1 MDIDKYYEYKNTS
14 FRERIFKDKFPLKY
28 RCSCCGDG
36 VLKFKS
42 GTFFSTETVESRN
55 AQSHDEWE
63 PDWISYV
70 FSGGLICQS
79 CGSPF
84 YVSGTGT
91 VEEQWDDVEGQIHY
105 DVFYPLFFVPTI
117 HLFNIPINTPA
128 QVKKIIE
135 SAFSLAWADYSASG
149 NKLRVALEIIIDG
162 LIPKSKDSLGIKIN
176 SLPEKMADI
185 KAKLNAIKWLGNEG
199 SHVANLEECDLA
211 FAFKVI
217 EKVLLTLYPSEDD
230 TEKLMEQVHLIN
242 KNKGSIVQKTVI

>member
-1 MDIDKYYEYKNTS
+1 MDVDKYYEYVNTR

-36 VLKFKS
+36 VLKFKA
-42 GTFFSTETVESRN
+42 GTFYSTETVESRN

-63 PDWISYV
+63 PGWISYV

-79 CGSPF
+79 CESPF

-91 VEEQWDDVEGQIHY
+91 VEEQWDDIEGQIHY

-117 HLFNIPINTPA
+117 HLFNIPVNTPI

-149 NKLRVALEIIIDG
+149 NKLRVALEAILDG
-162 LIPKSKDSLGIKIN
+162 ITPKSKDSLGIKIN

-199 SHVANLEECDLA
+199 SHVANLEEYDLA

-217 EKVLLTLYPSEDD
+217 EKVLLTLYPNEDD
-230 TEKLMEQVHLIN
+230 TEKLMGQVHLIN
-242 KNKGSIVQKTVI
+242 KKKGSIAQKMDI